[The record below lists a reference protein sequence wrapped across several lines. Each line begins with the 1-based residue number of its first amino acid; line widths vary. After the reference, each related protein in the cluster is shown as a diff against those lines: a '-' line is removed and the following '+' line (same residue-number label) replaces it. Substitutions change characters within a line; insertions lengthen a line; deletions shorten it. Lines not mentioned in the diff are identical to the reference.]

1 MPEKVQPSTLYI
13 VSTPIG
19 NLEDI
24 SIRALNILKS
34 VDIIACEDTRHSL
47 KLLNFY
53 DIKKKLITYHSYNE
67 EYSSAGLIKLLEN
80 QKSLALI
87 TDGGTPCIS
96 DPGYLIVNECRK
108 KGFDVIGI
116 TGISAFLN
124 LLTVSG
130 FRCDKFFFHGFLT
143 PKVNKQKKKLSEMKE
158 IEATHII
165 YEGPHRILKILEN
178 IKEIFPE
185 KTICLG
191 KELTK
196 INETIIIDIP
206 ENTINL
212 LKEKKISGEF
222 VILIAN
228 Y

>member
-47 KLLNFY
+47 KLLNY
-53 DIKKKLITYHSYNE
+53 YEIRKRLITYHSYNE
-67 EYSSAGLIKLLEN
+67 EHSSAGIIKLLEE

-96 DPGYLIVNECRK
+96 DPGYLIVKECRK

-124 LLTVSG
+124 LLTISG

-165 YEGPHRILKILEN
+165 YEGPHKILKLLEN

-196 INETIIIDIP
+196 INETIIIDFP

-212 LKEKKISGEF
+212 LNEKKISGEF